1 MAHATQ
7 QILDSFLRTREEL
20 ATQLTKQAEILLR
33 IKEKRDHGVVTDYQT
48 RENVTNGEL
57 DAVGSLEFGAPRNS
71 NNREEA
77 SVAQSAIEWQ
87 IEDQVRL
94 LMIEDGVLGNLSF
107 PTLCDRRE
115 SLEMPFG
122 DTFQWIYNENP
133 SPDNPWSSF
142 LEWVRAGNGIYWI
155 NGKIGSGKSTLMR
168 YIVENPQTK
177 LELSAWAGNTPLE
190 VAQFYFWRSGDENQ
204 KSLEGILRSL
214 LFDILQRHRQIL
226 PTVLPDLW
234 QFWSAR
240 ATSVLSTATTPKS
253 NLSSARPYHVSLRQ
267 LKRSMEILLQELQK
281 THKVALFIDGLDE
294 HESDDDYYDIGNIL
308 QQCTASP
315 NVKVCTSSRPLPVFE
330 QMFAGRPSLRLQDLT
345 RDDIFHYVDSKL
357 RNHRYMAELSRKYG
371 LEVTKLIEEIVRK
384 AKGVFL
390 WVALVIKSL
399 LRGFGDYNRISD
411 LKRRIQYLPE
421 DLEELYEYILLS
433 VDPFYHEQTS
443 RLFQIVRAAQRTSFC
458 RVTLLHLS
466 WADEEDESLAET
478 SAIRPYT
485 NQEIEER
492 CHVMDARLKSVCAG
506 LLESND
512 NRYSS
517 IAPDSRVSFLHRTVA
532 DWLSKPKVW
541 FKLTSRTSRSEFS
554 PNLAMLRSR
563 VLCLKSLEVSSKVP
577 LDMSIISDALEYA
590 RDAEN
595 DWQRSF
601 PRLLDQLDTTA
612 TKHWRDCKGISL
624 NGDIAQAESGEHL
637 FNSMSSLQELDIRQ
651 NPSNGAG
658 ALHHWT
664 WAIGIPGIKLAGTV
678 SNFVDIT
685 NNMGVTRYAEEKLAT
700 GFLVDQDVNHHL
712 LKEALRGSSSSNP
725 MKRGARDG
733 APDCE
738 TIRQILGGGTDP
750 NLSYNDGPSPWE
762 DTLVNAARH
771 LVLVPKLDRDLY
783 WEETAEIWMTIIE
796 LLVDHGADLN
806 LVTRRQVRLPGRPKL
821 SLSSVVEYFPD
832 ILADRGAQLLLALS
846 TEEFETIK
854 YPTDTLDISKADK
867 GDYPQAAQPSF
878 LKWLASVLGH

>member
-20 ATQLTKQAEILLR
+20 ANQLTTQAETLLK
-33 IKEKRDHGVVTDYQT
+33 IKETRDHGHVTDYQT
-48 RENVTNGEL
+48 RENVTKGEL
-57 DAVGSLEFGAPRNS
+57 DAIGSLEFGVPRNS
-71 NNREEA
+71 RNKENI
-77 SVAQSAIEWQ
+77 SGAQSAIEWQ

-107 PTLCDRRE
+107 STLCDRRE

-122 DTFQWIYNENP
+122 DTFQWIYNENQ
-133 SPDNPWSSF
+133 STDKPWNSF
-142 LEWVRAGNGIYWI
+142 LEWLRTGNGIYWV

-168 YIVENPQTK
+168 YIVEHPQTK
-177 LELSAWAGNTPLE
+177 LELSAWAGTMPLE

-214 LFDILQRHRQIL
+214 LFDILQRHRQMM

-234 QFWSAR
+234 RFWSAR
-240 ATSVLSTATTPKS
+240 ATSVLSTTTTPGL
-253 NLSSARPYHVSLRQ
+253 NLPSARPCSISLKQ
-267 LKRSMEILLQELQK
+267 LKWSMETLLRELQK

-294 HESDDDYYDIGNIL
+294 HESDDDYFDIGNIL

-315 NVKVCTSSRPLPVFE
+315 NAKVCTSSRPLPVFE
-330 QMFAGRPSLRLQDLT
+330 QMFAGMPSLRLQDLT
-345 RDDIFHYVDSKL
+345 RDDILHYADSKL
-357 RNHRYMAELSRKYG
+357 RNHRYMAELSRKHG

-390 WVALVIKSL
+390 WVALVVKSL
-399 LRGFGDYNRISD
+399 LRGLGDYNRISD
-411 LKRRIQYLPE
+411 LKRRIHYLPE

-443 RLFQIVRAAQRTSFC
+443 RLFQIVRAAQRTSFS
-458 RVTLLHLS
+458 RVTLLNLS

-478 SAIRPYT
+478 TAIRPYT

-512 NRYSS
+512 NRYSG
-517 IAPDSRVSFLHRTVA
+517 IAPDRRVSFLHRTVA
-532 DWLSKPKVW
+532 DWLSKPTVW
-541 FKLTSRTSRSEFS
+541 FKLASRTSRSEFS

-577 LDMSIISDALEYA
+577 LDISIISDALEYA

-595 DWQRSF
+595 DLQRSF

-612 TKHWRDCKGISL
+612 TKHWRDCRGISV
-624 NGDIAQAESGEHL
+624 NGDVAQSEHGEHL
-637 FNSMSSLQELDIRQ
+637 FNSMSSLQELDVHQ

-658 ALHHWT
+658 AIHHWT
-664 WAIGIPGIKLAGTV
+664 WAIGIPGIKIAGTV
-678 SNFVDIT
+678 SNFVEIT
-685 NNMGVTRYAEEKLAT
+685 SNMGVTRYAEEKLAT

-712 LKEALRGSSSSNP
+712 LKEALRGSSSSDP
-725 MKRGARDG
+725 MKRGARYG

-738 TIRQILGGGTDP
+738 TIRNILKGGTDP

-783 WEETAEIWMTIIE
+783 WEKTAEIWMTIIE

-806 LVTRRQVRLPGRPKL
+806 LVTRRQVRLPDRPKL
-821 SLSSVVEYFPD
+821 SLSSVVECFPD
-832 ILADRGAQLLLALS
+832 CLADRGAQLLLVLS
-846 TEEFETIK
+846 TKDFETIES
-854 YPTDTLDISKADK
+854 PTEALDKSRADE
-867 GDYPQAAQPSF
+867 GDCIKAAQPSF
-878 LKWLASVLGH
+878 LTWLTSVLGH